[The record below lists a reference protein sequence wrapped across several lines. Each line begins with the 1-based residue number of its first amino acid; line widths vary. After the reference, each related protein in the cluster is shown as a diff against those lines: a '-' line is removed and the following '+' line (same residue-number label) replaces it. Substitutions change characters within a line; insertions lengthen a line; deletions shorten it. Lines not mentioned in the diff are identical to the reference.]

1 MDLKTMSRVE
11 LENLRKDVD
20 RAIKDAEVRDR
31 QAAIEAAKKAAAEYG
46 FSLSELAGDKTEGG
60 KSRRGKAGTKSEPKY
75 ANPADPSQT
84 WTGKGRQPNW
94 YRAEVEKGTD
104 PETMKL

>member
-1 MDLKTMSRVE
+1 MDLKSMSRVE
-11 LENLRKDVD
+11 LENLMKEVQ

-46 FSLSELAGDKTEGG
+46 FSLSELAGDKSDSG
-60 KSRRGKAGTKSEPKY
+60 KSRGKGGTKSAPKY
-75 ANPADPSQT
+75 ANPADKSQT

-94 YRAEVEKGTD
+94 YRLEIEKGTD
-104 PETMKL
+104 PDSMKI